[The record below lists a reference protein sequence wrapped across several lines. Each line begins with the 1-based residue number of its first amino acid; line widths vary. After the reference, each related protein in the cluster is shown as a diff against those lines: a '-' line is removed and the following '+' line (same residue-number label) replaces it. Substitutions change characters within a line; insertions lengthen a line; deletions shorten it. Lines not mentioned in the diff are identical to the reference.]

1 VAICPPTLDQVT
13 ALIIGNHEIDA
24 VLFDAGGIFVIP
36 DPTVLAPLL
45 TYYGAT
51 SDLAMYHRAHYRGM
65 AAKSDWD
72 SYNVAYVE
80 TIGVPEHDVVEAA
93 TVLGRSRNAYTWRWP
108 LDDSVEAL
116 RQLHQRNVPIGIV
129 SNASGQIEDIL
140 SRSAVCQVGE
150 GTGVPVR
157 IVIDSHVVGVSKP
170 DAKIFDFGLAAFTE
184 FDRSRIAYV
193 GDSVTMD
200 IGGARNAGLVPVLLD
215 PYDDHAG
222 ADFYRVK
229 SLLELLS

>member
-1 VAICPPTLDQVT
+1 
-13 ALIIGNHEIDA
+13 
-24 VLFDAGGIFVIP
+24 
-36 DPTVLAPLL
+36 
-45 TYYGAT
+45 
-51 SDLAMYHRAHYRGM
+51 
-65 AAKSDWD
+65 
-72 SYNVAYVE
+72 VAYVE
-80 TIGVPEHDVVEAA
+80 TIGVPSHDVIEAA
-93 TVLGRSRNAYTWRWP
+93 TVLGKSRNAYTWRWP
-108 LDDSVEAL
+108 LHDSVEAL
-116 RQLHQRNVPIGIV
+116 QKLHQRNVPIGVV

-170 DAKIFDFGLAAFTE
+170 DARIFDFGLAAFTE

-229 SLLELLS
+229 SLLELVA

>member
-1 VAICPPTLDQVT
+1 
-13 ALIIGNHEIDA
+13 
-24 VLFDAGGIFVIP
+24 VI
-36 DPTVLAPLL
+36 
-45 TYYGAT
+45 
-51 SDLAMYHRAHYRGM
+51 
-65 AAKSDWD
+65 
-72 SYNVAYVE
+72 
-80 TIGVPEHDVVEAA
+80 EAA

-108 LDDSVEAL
+108 LYDSVEAL
-116 RQLHQRNVPIGIV
+116 RKLHQRNVPIGVV

-170 DAKIFDFGLAAFTE
+170 DARIFDFGLAAFTE

-200 IGGARNAGLVPVLLD
+200 VGGARNAGLVPVLLD